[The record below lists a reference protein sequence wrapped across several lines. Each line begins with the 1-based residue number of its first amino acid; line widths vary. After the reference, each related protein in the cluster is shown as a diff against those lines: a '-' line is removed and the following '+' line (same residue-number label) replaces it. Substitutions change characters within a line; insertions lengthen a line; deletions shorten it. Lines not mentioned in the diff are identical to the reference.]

1 VAAADLT
8 VQGAFVS
15 ALTAESLVAA
25 GDIIVNRALIS
36 TLSSASTVST
46 PLLVTG
52 NQRPLTSE
60 LTATSTLLQS
70 NWYVE
75 RGLLSEQTADTTTIG
90 RLRVLR
96 EIASALAV
104 DSSVADVDLSVTK
117 LLGISSPLVAASA
130 VEGLRQ
136 LRVTRPVA
144 TGLEAS
150 SYAYAETL
158 AVSRL
163 QQTALTAASTVRNAR
178 LSTNLIQGLITADI
192 ELVGLYG
199 GPYLDSDALLALPQP
214 SLEVESA

>member
-1 VAAADLT
+1 
-8 VQGAFVS
+8 
-15 ALTAESLVAA
+15 LTAASLVAA
-25 GDIIVNRALIS
+25 GNIIVNRALIS
-36 TLSSASTVST
+36 TLSAASTVSA

-52 NQRPLTSE
+52 NLRPLTSD
-60 LTATSTLLQS
+60 LTVASTLPQP
-70 NWYVE
+70 NWYIE
-75 RGLLSEQTADTTTIG
+75 RGLLSEKITDTETVG

-96 EIASALAV
+96 EIASTLTV
-104 DSSVADVDLSVTK
+104 DSSVADVDLSAVK

-130 VEGLRQ
+130 MEGLQR
-136 LRVTRPVA
+136 LRVDRPLA
-144 TGLEAS
+144 TVFESS
-150 SYAYAETL
+150 SYSYAGTL
-158 AVSRL
+158 AISRL